1 MDPAIRGRIEAY
13 FASHADNIAAVYIFG
28 SQARGDTT
36 TASDIDLA
44 VLFAEPPDAT
54 LAGPALTIEGQLE
67 RILGRPVDLLVLNS
81 APADVVHRVLRDGLV
96 IFDPAYRGVLSQ
108 KTQLMNVD
116 YSAFEGVPIT
126 GRADTVTLR
135 GKVQVLTGKF
145 TGNPTLGHMLRRE
158 PTH

>member
-1 MDPAIRGRIEAY
+1 MPW
-13 FASHADNIAAVYIFG
+13 SG
-28 SQARGDTT
+28 SGCMPDTT

-96 IFDPAYRGVLSQ
+96 IFDPAPDARIR
-108 KTQLMNVD
+108 
-116 YSAFEGVPIT
+116 FEVAKRNEYFDLEP
-126 GRADTVTLR
+126 
-135 GKVQVLTGKF
+135 
-145 TGNPTLGHMLRRE
+145 LRRLYRRHPRAE
-158 PTH
+158 APAGR